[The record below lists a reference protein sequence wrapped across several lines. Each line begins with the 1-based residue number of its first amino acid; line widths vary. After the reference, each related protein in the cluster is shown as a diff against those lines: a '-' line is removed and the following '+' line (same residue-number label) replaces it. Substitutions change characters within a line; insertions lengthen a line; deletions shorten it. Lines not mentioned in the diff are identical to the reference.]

1 MMCICKHCFLPMLLV
16 FTMKCCTKMPCP
28 LPHNH
33 YCCLLSSPVCLPH
46 LLICTCLISSPIV
59 CPPSYFWYMLHFFVT
74 PFWIVC
80 VHIFA
85 FCNIIYWH
93 VPCVPHWRN
102 RALIHCSCANA
113 LYPAQAIQRDI
124 GNLTCSSIYLRFKY
138 FSWMLLWA
146 TENVVAGH
154 MRPVVG
160 PHWYKEY
167 DTCHM
172 YYIFI
177 FRVRSSFRSTSPGS
191 EVPCCQQQLECE
203 RKTLEL
209 LWDRC
214 LKILSQLTSDSVL
227 ASPSVLSSVKVINKQ
242 VSSAKIFYFQ
252 AW

>member
-1 MMCICKHCFLPMLLV
+1 MLFNIFKIQIFFLNASV
-16 FTMKCCTKMPCP
+16 GHWKCCGR
-28 LPHNH
+28 PHAA
-33 YCCLLSSPVCLPH
+33 C
-46 LLICTCLISSPIV
+46 
-59 CPPSYFWYMLHFFVT
+59 
-74 PFWIVC
+74 
-80 VHIFA
+80 
-85 FCNIIYWH
+85 
-93 VPCVPHWRN
+93 
-102 RALIHCSCANA
+102 
-113 LYPAQAIQRDI
+113 
-124 GNLTCSSIYLRFKY
+124 K
-138 FSWMLLWA
+138 
-146 TENVVAGH
+146 
-154 MRPVVG
+154 PVVG

-177 FRVRSSFRSTSPGS
+177 FRERSSFRSTSPGS